1 MYRTGLLLSLGMTMS
16 LGVFGYQQPDSSQTP
31 SQNQTQPKKG
41 KAGGTSGS
49 PSDTGSRSRVGEPSG
64 SMVAPVDEKF
74 MMEAARDGMLEVQL
88 GQIAQQKAS
97 SQAVKDFGKR
107 MEQDHT
113 QANKELA
120 DIAKARNV
128 SLPTDL
134 GNEKKTVD
142 RLSSRTGAEFDK
154 DYMRSAVSQHRKAIR
169 EFEREEKGGMD
180 SDLKAFVTK
189 TLPTLREHLRMAEE
203 TEKGLSG
210 KKASSPGA
218 TDTTQPDTQSNPGKM
233 KKQ

>member
-1 MYRTGLLLSLGMTMS
+1 MHKTGLLLLLGVTMS
-16 LGVFGYQQPDSSQTP
+16 LGVFGYQQPDSTPSPSQT
-31 SQNQTQPKKG
+31 QTQPKKG

-49 PSDTGSRSRVGEPSG
+49 ASDTGSRNRVGDTSG
-64 SMVAPVDEKF
+64 SMMAPGDQKF
-74 MMEAARDGMLEVQL
+74 MMDAARGGMMEVQL

-113 QANKELA
+113 QINKELA
-120 DIAKARNV
+120 DLAKARNV

-134 GNEKKTVD
+134 GTEKKNVD
-142 RLSSRTGAEFDK
+142 KLSSRTGAAFDK
-154 DYMRSAVSQHRKAIR
+154 DYIRSMVTDHRKDIR
-169 EFEREEKGGMD
+169 EFEREEKTGVD

-189 TLPTLREHLRMAEE
+189 NLPTLREHLKMAEE

-210 KKASSPGA
+210 KNASSSSA
-218 TDTTQPDTQSNPGKM
+218 TDTTQSDQSSPGKM

>member
-1 MYRTGLLLSLGMTMS
+1 MYKTRLLLLLGVTMS
-16 LGVFGYQQPDSSQTP
+16 LGVFGYQQPSSSPSPSQSQT
-31 SQNQTQPKKG
+31 QTQPKKG

-49 PSDTGSRSRVGEPSG
+49 ASDTGSRSRVGDTSG
-64 SMVAPVDEKF
+64 AMLDPGDQKF
-74 MMEAARDGMLEVQL
+74 MMDAARGGMVEIQL

-113 QANKELA
+113 QINKELA
-120 DIAKARNV
+120 DLAKTKNV

-134 GNEKKTVD
+134 GNEKKSVD
-142 RLSSRTGAEFDK
+142 KLSSRTGAAFDK
-154 DYMRSAVSQHRKAIR
+154 DYMRSMVSDHRKDIK
-169 EFEREEKGGMD
+169 EFEREEKAGMD

-189 TLPTLREHLRMAEE
+189 TLPTLREHLKMAEE

-210 KKASSPGA
+210 KHASSS
-218 TDTTQPDTQSNPGKM
+218 TDTTQSDQSSPGKM

>member
-1 MYRTGLLLSLGMTMS
+1 MHKTGLLLSLGVMMS
-16 LGVFGYQQPDSSQTP
+16 LGVFGYQQPESTP
-31 SQNQTQPKKG
+31 SQSPSQTQPKKG

-49 PSDTGSRSRVGEPSG
+49 ASDTGSRSRVGEPSAG
-64 SMVAPVDEKF
+64 MVAPVDEKF
-74 MMEAARDGMLEVQL
+74 MMEAARGGMLEVQL

-113 QANKELA
+113 QINKELG

-142 RLSSRTGAEFDK
+142 RLSSRTGAAFDK
-154 DYMRSAVSQHRKAIR
+154 DYMRFSVTEHRKDIR

-203 TEKGLSG
+203 TEKGMGG
-210 KKASSPGA
+210 KQASSPTGA
-218 TDTTQPDTQSNPGKM
+218 TQSDTTQPSPGKM